1 MFAGSEVQGAGGDRQ
16 VEEDQDGEDAVVE
29 QQQGPELAT
38 YSQVAV
44 RSTREEASSTC
55 LRKIRE
61 MWTQVREPFFL
72 LADPRYNFNTQL

>member
-16 VEEDQDGEDAVVE
+16 VEEDQDGDDAVVE
-29 QQQGPELAT
+29 QQRVQGQNCPRAT

-61 MWTQVREPFFL
+61 MWTQVREPFF
-72 LADPRYNFNTQL
+72 